1 MRVEWTEPALDD
13 MVAIRDYIAE
23 DSTEK
28 AYRFIERLFD
38 AAEPLAD
45 QPKMG
50 RHVPEAERQDIREL
64 LYKDYRIIY
73 DKDAVKTKIKEDLR
87 EEKWELRDAIR
98 NKGVREETQELNEE
112 EFFEFEETDST
123 AIE

>member
-23 DSTEK
+23 DSPEN

-38 AAEPLAD
+38 AAEPLVE

-50 RHVPEAERQDIREL
+50 RQVPEAERQDVREL

-73 DKDAVKTKIKEDLR
+73 LVKTEQVDILTVVHGS
-87 EEKWELRDAIR
+87 R
-98 NKGVREETQELNEE
+98 NLNLLK
-112 EFFEFEETDST
+112 TMPWDT
-123 AIE
+123 K